1 MPRRLRKIYDT
12 TDAVELTF
20 TTSERRFFL
29 RPSKLVNAIIAGV
42 VAVAAQR
49 YDVGI
54 IASVALSNHMHLI
67 VKVRDVEQQGLF
79 AQFVEANIATEINRL
94 LGRRGHFWERR
105 YMAIPIEGRAKLEER
120 MAYLLGQ
127 GVKEGLVARVLHWP
141 GLHFARAAMFGRVI
155 KGLWYDRMKARE
167 LKKQGKKIRRKDW
180 VRETELKLV
189 PLPCW
194 CDLPTAEH
202 QAKVREM
209 VQAIEAEARANR
221 TSPPL
226 GPEAIRRQDPFS
238 APKTPRVSTPAPLVH
253 AEGETFIRL
262 RHAYREFKAAF
273 RQAAELLKQGIPIE
287 RIPFPVG
294 CFPPRHPMVRER
306 PSALAQPPPF
316 APQPA

>member
-20 TTSERRFFL
+20 TTAERRFYL
-29 RPSKLVNAIIAGV
+29 RPNKLVNAIIAGV
-42 VAVAAQR
+42 VAVAAER
-49 YDVGI
+49 YEVGV
-54 IASVALSNHMHLI
+54 IAVVALSSHMHLI
-67 VKVRDVEQQGLF
+67 AKVFRDVEQQALF

-94 LGRRGHFWERR
+94 LGRTGPFWARR
-105 YMAIPIEGRAKLEER
+105 YTAIPIEGQAKLEER

-155 KGLWYDRMKARE
+155 KGIWYDRMKARD
-167 LKKQGKKIRRKDW
+167 LRKQGKKPRRKDW
-180 VRETELKLV
+180 TRQTELKLA

-194 CDLPTAEH
+194 SDLSGAEQ

-209 VQAIEAEARANR
+209 VQAIEAAARAER
-221 TSPPL
+221 GDRPPL
-226 GPEAIRRQDPFS
+226 GVKAIEAQSPLS
-238 APKTPRVSTPAPLVH
+238 TPKTPRVSTPAPLVH

-262 RHAYREFKAAF
+262 KHAYREFKAAF

-287 RIPFPVG
+287 KIPFPIG
-294 CFPPRHPMVRER
+294 CFPPRHPMVRAR
-306 PSALAQPPPF
+306 PS
-316 APQPA
+316 PAS